1 MRFPCVFICCRPIS
15 CYQGARVIQQHESS
29 IQKKHRD
36 CCFPFYYSL
45 CLAQVSPP
53 RSTPQNWDVPG
64 KVIIS
69 RSFFPTELVVKLWTV
84 WLSLFFILMSAS
96 SNQILLHVSL
106 SPYFYVLFSIL
117 AFCLMGAMNGKIYF
131 STVLLPIGIKLL
143 VWLFL

>member
-15 CYQGARVIQQHESS
+15 CYQGARVIQQHEFTAW
-29 IQKKHRD
+29 KKHRD
-36 CCFPFYYSL
+36 CCFHFYYSL

-53 RSTPQNWDVPG
+53 TTPQNWDVFGNAVKP
-64 KVIIS
+64 I
-69 RSFFPTELVVKLWTV
+69 SFFPLNW
-84 WLSLFFILMSAS
+84 WLNFGQFDYPLFFILLNAS
-96 SNQILLHVSL
+96 SSQTLLHTSL

-143 VWLFL
+143 WLFL